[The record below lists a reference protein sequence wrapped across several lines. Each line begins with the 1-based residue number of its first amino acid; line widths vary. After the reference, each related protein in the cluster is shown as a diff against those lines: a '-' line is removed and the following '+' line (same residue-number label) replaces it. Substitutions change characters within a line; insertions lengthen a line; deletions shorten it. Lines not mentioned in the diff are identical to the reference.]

1 MNEGDTAALVHE
13 CMVVILKL
21 GGPVLGVALVAGLIM
36 SFIQAVTQ
44 INEAMLAFLPKFA
57 AIGVALVIFGPF
69 MIATLLNFTR
79 EVFDRI
85 VAIGGS

>member
-1 MNEGDTAALVHE
+1 MNEGDTAALVNE
-13 CMVVILKL
+13 CMVVILKT

-36 SFIQAVTQ
+36 SIIQAVTQ
-44 INEAMLAFLPKFA
+44 INEAMLAFLPKLA
-57 AIGVALVIFGPF
+57 AIGIALMIFGPF

-79 EVFDRI
+79 EVFDHI

>member
-1 MNEGDTAALVHE
+1 MNESDTAALVNE

-21 GGPVLGVALVAGLIM
+21 GGPMLGVALAVGLIM
-36 SFIQAVTQ
+36 SIIQAVTQ
-44 INEAMLAFLPKFA
+44 INEAMLAFVPKLA
-57 AIGVALVIFGPF
+57 AIGVALAIFGPF
-69 MIATLLNFTR
+69 MVATLVNFTR